1 MKNIKKNI
9 DIRVQLPSEDEPRVV
24 SSVAVELEYSEVFED
39 YVLTEDSA
47 AIVEAERA
55 KYLGRFDAVSVK
67 KLRERLNLTQ
77 LEMSSLLGLGKKTI
91 TRWES
96 GKSLPSLSMSENLKR
111 IELIK
116 NLEDDGILT
125 DEYINN
131 REEFLEN
138 RQKQKEDER
147 LSQLQWASKGEILIK
162 SSSSFQSFDSLSR
175 LSSFNES
182 KYEELRLLSSPKLN
196 TVKWEMK
203 AS

>member
-111 IELIK
+111 IEL
-116 NLEDDGILT
+116 EGS
-125 DEYINN
+125 Y
-131 REEFLEN
+131 
-138 RQKQKEDER
+138 
-147 LSQLQWASKGEILIK
+147 
-162 SSSSFQSFDSLSR
+162 
-175 LSSFNES
+175 
-182 KYEELRLLSSPKLN
+182 
-196 TVKWEMK
+196 
-203 AS
+203 